1 MNKIKAFT
9 LIEVMMSIFIFTTA
23 MLGYMTFH
31 AHSMDVLF
39 DNESAQFAHALAF
52 NLVDE
57 INSMSYESFAYM
69 VGDSSHKDP
78 NTGLPAP
85 VTALVGTS
93 SQPDTI
99 MGDDKLFGDKFLAS
113 PFNILG
119 AQDSTGAYRFYRVV
133 RANSYANKTQSYV
146 QQGTFLSTL
155 YQVDV
160 AVYWPKKSAQD
171 PKMNCYADYS
181 ETECN
186 YISIP
191 LVRSNHKY

>member
-9 LIEVMMSIFIFTTA
+9 LIEVMISIFVFTTA
-23 MLGYMTFH
+23 MLGYMAFH
-31 AHSMDVLF
+31 ARSMELLF

-57 INSMSYESFAYM
+57 INSMSYDSFGYM
-69 VGDSSHKDP
+69 VGDQTSTPKKP
-78 NTGLPAP
+78 
-85 VTALVGTS
+85 ALVGTS
-93 SQPDTI
+93 SQSDAI
-99 MGDDKLFGDKFLAS
+99 MANEKLFGDKFLGS

-119 AQDSTGAYRFYRVV
+119 TAHVSDSESYRFYRVV
-133 RANSYANKTQSYV
+133 RADSYANKTQTYT

-160 AVYWPKKSAQD
+160 SVYWPKKSAED
-171 PKMNCYADYS
+171 PKMNCFANYS
-181 ETECN
+181 EDQCN

>member
-9 LIEVMMSIFIFTTA
+9 LIEVMVSIFIFTTA

-57 INSMSYESFAYM
+57 INSMSYDSFGYM
-69 VGDSSHKDP
+69 VGDQTSTPKK
-78 NTGLPAP
+78 
-85 VTALVGTS
+85 TALVGAS
-93 SQPDTI
+93 SQSDAI
-99 MGDDKLFGDKFLAS
+99 MKNEKLFGDSFLES

-119 AQDSTGAYRFYRVV
+119 AQDSTGSYRFYRVV

-146 QQGTFLSTL
+146 QQGTFLATL
-155 YQVDV
+155 FQVDV
-160 AVYWPKKSAQD
+160 AVYWPKKGHPD
-171 PKMNCYADYS
+171 VNCYANYS